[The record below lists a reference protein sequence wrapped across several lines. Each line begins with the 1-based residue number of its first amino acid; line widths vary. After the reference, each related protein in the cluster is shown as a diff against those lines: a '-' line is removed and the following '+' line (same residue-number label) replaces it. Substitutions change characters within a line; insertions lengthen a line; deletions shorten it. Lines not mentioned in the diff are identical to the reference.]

1 MPTDA
6 APEAIAPRRAA
17 LLLAVMVLTT
27 AAAALATL
35 ALPFDR
41 YVAWQQAAGTQMFH
55 ARWLYERIVFD
66 PAPIEVA
73 VIGSSRLESGISPD
87 VLSRELSRRAGRPVP
102 VANLSL
108 VMPGRDFGWETARLL
123 LDHHPEVR
131 LILLSDDGDVT
142 NAHPM
147 FAETAGAR
155 DIAAAP
161 VLINAR
167 YLPNLLGLPYRRLK
181 NAAQQAFPDRF
192 GVVRRFV
199 PGDYAGST
207 LDRTLGY
214 RLPDGSGNNGDRS
227 RPAAELAAMSR
238 GAVARQEAGLR
249 RLRFLPDA
257 RRLAV
262 DRHYVARIAAD
273 ARARGVRI
281 AFLRLPL
288 YGPVQSPGGDAAYRA
303 LGPVFAFPQL
313 SRDPTLYQSAA
324 HLNRRG
330 AVRASILAAG
340 AVAPLIGREEGR

>member
-1 MPTDA
+1 MTTDA
-6 APEAIAPRRAA
+6 APAAIAPRRAA
-17 LLLAVMVLTT
+17 RLIGAMLLTV
-27 AAAALATL
+27 AAGVLATL

-66 PAPIEVA
+66 PARIEVA
-73 VIGSSRLESGISPD
+73 VIGSSRFESGISPTI
-87 VLSRELSRRAGRPVP
+87 LSRELSRRAGRPVP

-108 VMPGRDFGWETARLL
+108 VMPGRDFSRETARLL

-142 NAHPM
+142 NSHPM
-147 FAETAGAR
+147 FAETASAR

-161 VLINAR
+161 MLVNAR
-167 YLPNLLGLPYRRLK
+167 YLPNLLGVPYRRLK
-181 NAAQQAFPDRF
+181 NVAAQWFPTRF
-192 GVVRRFV
+192 GVTRGFV
-199 PGDYAGST
+199 PGDYAGSD

-214 RLPDGSGNNGDRS
+214 RLPDGTINNGDRG

-257 RRLAV
+257 WRLAV
-262 DRHYVARIAAD
+262 DRHYVARIAAE
-273 ARARGVRI
+273 ARAKRVRI

-288 YGPVQSPGGDAAYRA
+288 YGPVQSPGSDAAYRA

-330 AVRASILAAG
+330 AERASVLVAT
-340 AVAPLIGREEGR
+340 AVAPLVAGEGGR